1 MTYIRVASVAS
12 TINEFTVHSFRAYQ
26 LILSYIHL
34 FISYAETVTEELA
47 PSMPASAFCFSS
59 ASTMQQQRATFLVIC
74 CRLSLGTINFLYFR
88 YPETF
93 EQ

>member
-12 TINEFTVHSFRAYQ
+12 AINEFTVHSFRAYQ

-47 PSMPASAFCFSS
+47 PSMPASALVFLCFCYAAAKSNIS
-59 ASTMQQQRATFLVIC
+59 CYML
-74 CRLSLGTINFLYFR
+74 
-88 YPETF
+88 
-93 EQ
+93 